1 MTTKLK
7 GSVITTGPFIFFYFK
22 YLNYIFAKLTAPL
35 MKGGIDVTYKQV
47 EASRE
52 VRLWLTQ
59 IVLPIVGVIML
70 VPDARQAVVAKVKQA
85 KKNIETAFKK
95 N

>member
-1 MTTKLK
+1 
-7 GSVITTGPFIFFYFK
+7 
-22 YLNYIFAKLTAPL
+22 

-47 EASRE
+47 ETSRE

-59 IVLPIVGVIML
+59 IVLPVVGVTML
-70 VPDARQAVVAKVKQA
+70 VPEARRAVVTKVKQA
-85 KKNIETAFKK
+85 KKNIETTFKK

>member
-1 MTTKLK
+1 M
-7 GSVITTGPFIFFYFK
+7 
-22 YLNYIFAKLTAPL
+22 
-35 MKGGIDVTYKQV
+35 TYKQV

-52 VRLWLTQ
+52 ARLWLTQ
-59 IVLPIVGVIML
+59 IVLPIVVVTML
-70 VPDARQAVVAKVKQA
+70 VPEARKAVVAKVKQA

>member
-1 MTTKLK
+1 MQRK
-7 GSVITTGPFIFFYFK
+7 SPVIVTEAFF
-22 YLNYIFAKLTAPL
+22 FAKFPPPIV
-35 MKGGIDVTYKQV
+35 KGGIDVTYKQV

-59 IVLPIVGVIML
+59 IVLPIVGVTML
-70 VPDARQAVVAKVKQA
+70 VPEARQAVVAKVKQA

>member
-1 MTTKLK
+1 M
-7 GSVITTGPFIFFYFK
+7 
-22 YLNYIFAKLTAPL
+22 
-35 MKGGIDVTYKQV
+35 TYKQI

-52 VRLWLTQ
+52 ARLWLTQ
-59 IVLPIVGVIML
+59 VVVPIFGAIML
-70 VPDARQAVVAKVKQA
+70 VPEARQAVVAKVKQA